1 MSLQSV
7 LAHVR
12 KHIAFILIGMIII
25 PVMAHLGFFLGMNY
39 YCYDLFFRLRGPQ
52 APNKQISLVVI
63 DEKTLEK
70 YGQWPVSRRYYAELL
85 NRLRDARMV
94 GLDILMIE
102 QASDDAALA
111 DAVLRHGRVVFPLY
125 IARDGRIVHSSKQFS
140 PQAAGHIHLEQDID
154 GVVRSVYHTLY
165 HGEQALPSF
174 TSLMYEKIT
183 GKPMKRESPHPSHA
197 DSSGILQMDRM
208 KIDYYGSHGTF
219 PAFSMVD
226 VIEGKYSTGFFE
238 DRIVLVGVTA
248 EGLEAGVLTPLSQKR
263 NHTSGVET
271 HAHILNDLLEPR
283 RIVSAPQPIVWFLCI
298 FLSFLCFWFIIRW
311 DGWPGVLGWI
321 ICIAVAF
328 AAAFFL
334 FAFLRFW
341 FSPVPFAVL
350 HLFIFFLAY
359 VFRLEEAGMQIA
371 EGRNLWEDSF
381 NTIDD
386 PIIVMDAGGIAL
398 QMNQAARWMQKENP
412 RLFSLITG
420 KCPGDLLDSADQ
432 HHTPPE
438 GLLRKPVLDEV
449 IDMETD
455 RYFTVKTLPRYDFPD
470 RLAGC
475 VQVIEEITAQR
486 KAARERLRLETELMQ
501 AQKMESIG
509 TLAGGVAH
517 DFNNIL
523 MGIQGYVSLLLFD
536 LNPADERYVKLKKI
550 ESQVQSAAHLTRQL
564 LGFARGG
571 QYEVKSTDINELLHE
586 STDVFGRTKKEI
598 SISSKYEKPIWPV
611 MVDRG
616 QIQQVL
622 LNMYINSWHA
632 MPDGGDLQLETK
644 NIVLDVEDAAENRVS
659 AGRYVQI
666 TVADTGG
673 GMDEHTRKRV
683 FEPFFTTKEQGK
695 GTG

>member
-1 MSLQSV
+1 
-7 LAHVR
+7 
-12 KHIAFILIGMIII
+12 
-25 PVMAHLGFFLGMNY
+25 
-39 YCYDLFFRLRGPQ
+39 
-52 APNKQISLVVI
+52 
-63 DEKTLEK
+63 
-70 YGQWPVSRRYYAELL
+70 
-85 NRLRDARMV
+85 
-94 GLDILMIE
+94 
-102 QASDDAALA
+102 
-111 DAVLRHGRVVFPLY
+111 
-125 IARDGRIVHSSKQFS
+125 
-140 PQAAGHIHLEQDID
+140 
-154 GVVRSVYHTLY
+154 
-165 HGEQALPSF
+165 
-174 TSLMYEKIT
+174 
-183 GKPMKRESPHPSHA
+183 
-197 DSSGILQMDRM
+197 
-208 KIDYYGSHGTF
+208 
-219 PAFSMVD
+219 VD

-271 HAHILNDLLEPR
+271 HAHILNNLLEGR
-283 RIVSAPQPIVWFLCI
+283 RIVSAPQPIVWFLSI
-298 FLSFLCFWFIIRW
+298 LLSFLCFWFLIRW
-311 DGWPGVLGWI
+311 DGWPGVLVWL
-321 ICIAVAF
+321 ICIAVVF
-328 AAAFFL
+328 AAAFLL

-350 HLFIFFLAY
+350 HLFMFFLAY
-359 VFRLEEAGMQIA
+359 VFRLEEAGRQIA
-371 EGRNLWEDSF
+371 EARNLWEDSF

-398 QMNQAARWMQKENP
+398 QMNQAARWMQTENP

-432 HHTPPE
+432 HHPPPD

-455 RYFTVKTLPRYDFPD
+455 RYFTVKTLPRYDFPEH
-470 RLAGC
+470 LAGC

-486 KAARERLRLETELMQ
+486 KAAREKLRMETELMQ

-571 QYEVKSTDINELLHE
+571 QYEVKSTNINELLHE
-586 STDVFGRTKKEI
+586 SADVFGRTKKEI
-598 SISSKYEKPIWPV
+598 SISLKYEKPIWPV

-644 NIVLDVEDAAENRVS
+644 NVVLDVEEAAPNGVS

-695 GTG
+695 GTGLGLASAYGIIKNHGGWIDVQSEIGRGATFHIYLPAAREVVPGEEPASETIIQGHRETILVVDDEPVNVTVMRELLENLGYRVVCAGSGQEALSIYLIKKDQIDLVILDMIMPGMGGAATFDMLRDINPSVKIVLSSGYDMNGDARRILERGCNGFIQKPFSINELSRKIREVLSALP